1 MPITQT
7 SNSLESM
14 FVEVWRKNYTSQ
26 KYIIGNIYRLP
37 LYDSD
42 NLTSFTNEYIDIL
55 NTLRNRSK
63 FVYLCGDFNIDLLK
77 LNSNNNYNMLFDNV
91 ISSGF
96 VPKITLPTRICDTS
110 STLIDNVYTNTIDKK
125 HTSGI
130 LIRPISDHQMYFCI
144 LNENYTK
151 ANNAH
156 RYIEVEICNEYS
168 IDQFRN
174 EIANANIYDKLDLSP
189 SANPN
194 KNYELLAE
202 QLQIAKSTH
211 MPKKI
216 KRFNKRKH
224 KKEKWMNNELLTQ
237 IVRKNKMYVEW
248 KTTPVTNVNYEL
260 IKLRFKSYEKDVRFA
275 IQEAKKSYFNRIFDT
290 YKSDIKKTWLT
301 INDTLS
307 RNKNKQDL
315 PSTFHYNGLTL
326 TNPKEIANSFNVY
339 FAGIGDKLA
348 SEIKTPTNHNANFTS
363 YLENPTMNRLQFR
376 HIAEE
381 DTMKAI
387 DNLENKNSSG
397 HDGIS
402 NKLLKSIR
410 YELCKPLTLIIN
422 QMLSSGVFPETFK
435 KSKIIPLYKKGDS
448 SLLSNYRPISLLPTI
463 SKVFERIIYN
473 QLYQYFNDNELLAE
487 QQYGFRA
494 QHSTEYAAI
503 KLFDHISKEMDSGNT
518 PTALYIDL
526 SKAFDT
532 LSFDIIL
539 QKLKHY
545 GVMGTELR
553 LLTDYLTNRKQYVVF
568 NNHCSDITDIVNGV
582 PQGSILGPLLFRI
595 HINDLIRTSNKCKF
609 IMYADDTTIYFNL
622 EDFDPDNVSNE
633 INNELEKITKWLQI
647 NKLSLN
653 TQKTKLMIFHRKQKH
668 IKELNIVIN
677 GTKIDR
683 VESFNFLG
691 LTIDETLSWAQHVD
705 IVKKKVSKVIGIFYR
720 LKNIFSME
728 TMMIL
733 YKSLIASYLNYGLL
747 LWGTESD
754 KVLTLQKKAIRLIS
768 NSSYISHTN
777 PLFIQH
783 KLLKIGDLF
792 KLKLLKLYYKLS
804 YNLLPSYFDKYRE
817 IIEHEPARILR
828 INYIHP
834 PLIRRVYAEC
844 SPLLQLI
851 KLINDLRNDESD
863 TILQQIEMRN
873 NSYRTFSYNVSRLY
887 LNTYD
892 PVCPIGIKT

>member
-1 MPITQT
+1 MIMANRNSFIHNAGLTEENSLVHLLDAISPQEENEADIIEHSKYYDDIDFNNALQSYNSKISMLSLNCESISAKFDKLKLFLDDVNNQNPISIICIQETWGHEGIQMNYFSLPNYRLINANRRLTAHGGLIIYIHNNFEFKELNEELPITQT

-14 FVEVWRKNYTSQ
+14 FVEVWRKNYTNQ

-77 LNSNNNYNMLFDNV
+77 LNSNNNYNMFFDNV

-202 QLQIAKSTH
+202 QLQIAKSTY
-211 MPKKI
+211 MPQKI

-307 RNKNKQDL
+307 RNKNKHDL

-326 TNPKEIANSFNVY
+326 TNPKEIANLFNVY

-348 SEIKTPTNHNANFTS
+348 SEIKTSTNDDANFTS

-397 HDGIS
+397 RDGIS

-448 SLLSNYRPISLLPTI
+448 SLLSNYRLISLLPTI

-473 QLYQYFNDNELLAE
+473 QLSQYFNDI
-487 QQYGFRA
+487 R
-494 QHSTEYAAI
+494 
-503 KLFDHISKEMDSGNT
+503 
-518 PTALYIDL
+518 
-526 SKAFDT
+526 
-532 LSFDIIL
+532 
-539 QKLKHY
+539 
-545 GVMGTELR
+545 
-553 LLTDYLTNRKQYVVF
+553 
-568 NNHCSDITDIVNGV
+568 IVG
-582 PQGSILGPLLFRI
+582 
-595 HINDLIRTSNKCKF
+595 RT
-609 IMYADDTTIYFNL
+609 
-622 EDFDPDNVSNE
+622 
-633 INNELEKITKWLQI
+633 
-647 NKLSLN
+647 
-653 TQKTKLMIFHRKQKH
+653 
-668 IKELNIVIN
+668 
-677 GTKIDR
+677 
-683 VESFNFLG
+683 
-691 LTIDETLSWAQHVD
+691 
-705 IVKKKVSKVIGIFYR
+705 
-720 LKNIFSME
+720 
-728 TMMIL
+728 
-733 YKSLIASYLNYGLL
+733 
-747 LWGTESD
+747 
-754 KVLTLQKKAIRLIS
+754 AIRLS
-768 NSSYISHTN
+768 RS
-777 PLFIQH
+777 
-783 KLLKIGDLF
+783 
-792 KLKLLKLYYKLS
+792 
-804 YNLLPSYFDKYRE
+804 
-817 IIEHEPARILR
+817 
-828 INYIHP
+828 
-834 PLIRRVYAEC
+834 
-844 SPLLQLI
+844 
-851 KLINDLRNDESD
+851 
-863 TILQQIEMRN
+863 
-873 NSYRTFSYNVSRLY
+873 TFY
-887 LNTYD
+887 
-892 PVCPIGIKT
+892 

>member
-1 MPITQT
+1 MVHLLDAISPQEENEADIIEHSKYYDDIDFNNALQSYNSKISMLSLNCQSISAKFDKLKLFLDDVNNQNPISIICIQETWGHDGIQMNCFSLPNYRLINANRRLTAHGGLIIYIHNDFKFKELNEELPITQT

-14 FVEVWRKNYTSQ
+14 FVEVWRKNYTNQ
-26 KYIIGNIYRLP
+26 KYIIGNICRLP

-77 LNSNNNYNMLFDNV
+77 LNSNNNYNMFFDNV

-110 STLIDNVYTNTIDKK
+110 STLIDNVYTNTIDKNIPAAYLLD
-125 HTSGI
+125 HNI
-130 LIRPISDHQMYFCI
+130 LYFCI

-216 KRFNKRKH
+216 KRFNTRKH

-260 IKLRFKSYEKDVRFA
+260 IKLRFKSYEKDVRDA

-307 RNKNKQDL
+307 RNKSKQDL

-348 SEIKTPTNHNANFTS
+348 SEIKTPTNDDAIFTS

-387 DNLENKNSSG
+387 NNLENKNSSG

-435 KSKIIPLYKKGDS
+435 KSKIIPLYKNGDS
-448 SLLSNYRPISLLPTI
+448 SLLLI
-463 SKVFERIIYN
+463 
-473 QLYQYFNDNELLAE
+473 
-487 QQYGFRA
+487 
-494 QHSTEYAAI
+494 H
-503 KLFDHISKEMDSGNT
+503 
-518 PTALYIDL
+518 
-526 SKAFDT
+526 
-532 LSFDIIL
+532 
-539 QKLKHY
+539 
-545 GVMGTELR
+545 
-553 LLTDYLTNRKQYVVF
+553 VF
-568 NNHCSDITDIVNGV
+568 N
-582 PQGSILGPLLFRI
+582 
-595 HINDLIRTSNKCKF
+595 
-609 IMYADDTTIYFNL
+609 
-622 EDFDPDNVSNE
+622 
-633 INNELEKITKWLQI
+633 
-647 NKLSLN
+647 
-653 TQKTKLMIFHRKQKH
+653 
-668 IKELNIVIN
+668 
-677 GTKIDR
+677 
-683 VESFNFLG
+683 
-691 LTIDETLSWAQHVD
+691 
-705 IVKKKVSKVIGIFYR
+705 
-720 LKNIFSME
+720 
-728 TMMIL
+728 
-733 YKSLIASYLNYGLL
+733 
-747 LWGTESD
+747 
-754 KVLTLQKKAIRLIS
+754 
-768 NSSYISHTN
+768 
-777 PLFIQH
+777 
-783 KLLKIGDLF
+783 
-792 KLKLLKLYYKLS
+792 
-804 YNLLPSYFDKYRE
+804 
-817 IIEHEPARILR
+817 
-828 INYIHP
+828 
-834 PLIRRVYAEC
+834 
-844 SPLLQLI
+844 
-851 KLINDLRNDESD
+851 
-863 TILQQIEMRN
+863 
-873 NSYRTFSYNVSRLY
+873 
-887 LNTYD
+887 
-892 PVCPIGIKT
+892 

>member
-1 MPITQT
+1 MIMANRNSFIHNTGLTEENSLVHLLDAISPQEENEADIIEHSKYYDDIDFNNALQSYNSKISMLSLNCQSISAKFDKLKLFLDDVNNQNPISIICIQETWGHDGIQMNCFSLPNYRLINANRRLTAHGGLIIYIHNDFEFKELNEELPITQT

-96 VPKITLPTRICDTS
+96 VLKITLPTRICDTS

-363 YLENPTMNRLQFR
+363 YLENSTMNRLQFR

-410 YELCKPLTLIIN
+410 YELCKPLTLIIIKCC
-422 QMLSSGVFPETFK
+422 QAV
-435 KSKIIPLYKKGDS
+435 
-448 SLLSNYRPISLLPTI
+448 
-463 SKVFERIIYN
+463 
-473 QLYQYFNDNELLAE
+473 YF
-487 QQYGFRA
+487 QR
-494 QHSTEYAAI
+494 
-503 KLFDHISKEMDSGNT
+503 
-518 PTALYIDL
+518 
-526 SKAFDT
+526 
-532 LSFDIIL
+532 
-539 QKLKHY
+539 
-545 GVMGTELR
+545 
-553 LLTDYLTNRKQYVVF
+553 
-568 NNHCSDITDIVNGV
+568 
-582 PQGSILGPLLFRI
+582 
-595 HINDLIRTSNKCKF
+595 
-609 IMYADDTTIYFNL
+609 
-622 EDFDPDNVSNE
+622 
-633 INNELEKITKWLQI
+633 
-647 NKLSLN
+647 
-653 TQKTKLMIFHRKQKH
+653 
-668 IKELNIVIN
+668 
-677 GTKIDR
+677 
-683 VESFNFLG
+683 
-691 LTIDETLSWAQHVD
+691 
-705 IVKKKVSKVIGIFYR
+705 R
-720 LKNIFSME
+720 LKN
-728 TMMIL
+728 
-733 YKSLIASYLNYGLL
+733 
-747 LWGTESD
+747 
-754 KVLTLQKKAIRLIS
+754 
-768 NSSYISHTN
+768 
-777 PLFIQH
+777 
-783 KLLKIGDLF
+783 
-792 KLKLLKLYYKLS
+792 LKLFHSIKRGILPYCLITGRFHFCQRFLK
-804 YNLLPSYFDKYRE
+804 
-817 IIEHEPARILR
+817 
-828 INYIHP
+828 
-834 PLIRRVYAEC
+834 
-844 SPLLQLI
+844 
-851 KLINDLRNDESD
+851 
-863 TILQQIEMRN
+863 
-873 NSYRTFSYNVSRLY
+873 Y
-887 LNTYD
+887 L
-892 PVCPIGIKT
+892 KE